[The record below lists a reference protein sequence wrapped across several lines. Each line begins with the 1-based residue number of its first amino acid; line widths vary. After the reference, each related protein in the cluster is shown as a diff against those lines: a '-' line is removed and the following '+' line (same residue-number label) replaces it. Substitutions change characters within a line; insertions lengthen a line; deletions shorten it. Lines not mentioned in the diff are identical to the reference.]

1 MACEGLSARLFATR
15 KAARLGM
22 LALAKRS
29 GVSNATIND
38 IEKGRQLPAVD
49 TVERLARAL
58 GVRPCWLAFGDGVPA
73 AEPAVKKTPRGRG
86 AHFSAKVSG

>member
-1 MACEGLSARLFATR
+1 
-15 KAARLGM
+15 M

-58 GVRPCWLAFGDGVPA
+58 GVRPCWLAFGEGHPNVRATA
-73 AEPAVKKTPRGRG
+73 APTHGD
-86 AHFSAKVSG
+86 